1 MDKSF
6 GQILTEEMD
15 KAEIGVNRLAE
26 LTGISKSYLSE
37 LKNDKKP
44 PPSIPLILTLAR
56 ALGVDKKRLL
66 KAAGGKDIVLVAGDP
81 DKADFFRRKLEE
93 EYGPDY

>member
-1 MDKSF
+1 MIDIRKQFAKIERIRMKRIMNKSF

-26 LTGISKSYLSE
+26 LTSISKSYLSE

-44 PPSIPLILTLAR
+44 PPSIPVILWR
-56 ALGVDKKRLL
+56 
-66 KAAGGKDIVLVAGDP
+66 GG
-81 DKADFFRRKLEE
+81 
-93 EYGPDY
+93 